1 MKKQHLFLTLIVLVV
16 VRFFIALTTP
26 VFDTSEARYAAISA
40 NMARTNNFLV
50 PSFTYDDVYQ
60 SFDGKPPLLFQTAGI
75 ACKVFG
81 CREIAVR
88 LPGLLATILMM
99 TFLWYTVKT
108 LSDSRRALL
117 AVGIGSTSVAAYA
130 LSGFC
135 MTDALLIPCI
145 AGAYFSYAL
154 LLKTEQQNGRLA
166 FSFRWLSAC
175 SSKAPSLSRSL

>member
-50 PSFTYDDVYQ
+50 PCFTYDNVYQ

-81 CREIAVR
+81 CREKDAAYNELRHLTDDIAHDLRTPLTR
-88 LPGLLATILMM
+88 LSAAAEIELTGNDLREP
-99 TFLWYTVKT
+99 
-108 LSDSRRALL
+108 L
-117 AVGIGSTSVAAYA
+117 AVQVHSK
-130 LSGFC
+130 
-135 MTDALLIPCI
+135 TDAILNLINTMLEI
-145 AGAYFSYAL
+145 
-154 LLKTEQQNGRLA
+154 R
-166 FSFRWLSAC
+166 
-175 SSKAPSLSRSL
+175 